1 MEAVGAQTI
10 STQEQPLQARGILDD
25 ELNLFAAS
33 TRTPMTR
40 RVLEV
45 IRRQ

>member
-10 STQEQPLQARGILDD
+10 STQQPLQARGILDD